1 MSSKRKLNK
10 STTVN
15 NTIDV
20 LENYFKTHPL
30 PKVFKKGEIVEGVIK
45 LINHGEWIVDVGGR
59 AEGIVVGKELK
70 LDGKKVKKSVGEKV
84 LLYVVKPENSQGLV
98 ELSIRKT
105 GLALKLYNLEMAKQ
119 SRKPVDVRVIEA
131 NTGGVLVEIE
141 NGLMGFIPRTH
152 LSSKYVQ
159 LDSVIVNKEE
169 AKKALQ
175 KKLAELIGSNLKVIV
190 KEVNTSQAKPIVILS
205 EREAVEELVQ
215 SQNGVSNLL
224 TKSIEELKIGDVLE
238 GKVVG
243 IAPFGLFVNAQGI
256 EGLVHLSEISWNKV
270 NNPSDYYKID
280 QNVTVQIIG
289 FDNDGK
295 RVAYS
300 IKRLQPDHWKELIQK
315 YSVGQVVEGEVQS
328 IAHYGVFVKIE
339 EGLNGLIHIS
349 ELSTKLVKDPGKLLK
364 IGDKIRVMIISISK
378 EERHLGLSLK
388 KVQSIGDKKTDLRAV
403 DEVGAI
409 QMKEL
414 DKIIQS
420 ASTTTD
426 SPSM

>member
-1 MSSKRKLNK
+1 MSHKNK
-10 STTVN
+10 STKFKNVSS
-15 NTIDV
+15 TIDV

-30 PKVFKKGEIVEGVIK
+30 PKTFKKGQIVEGTIK
-45 LINHGEWIVDVGGR
+45 LVNPGEWVVDVGGR
-59 AEGIVVGKELK
+59 SEGIVMGKELK
-70 LDGKKVKKSVGEKV
+70 LDGKKVKKSVGDKV
-84 LLYVVKPENSQGLV
+84 LFYVLKPENSQGLV

-119 SRKPVDVRVIEA
+119 LSKPVDVKVIEA
-131 NTGGVLVEIE
+131 NTGGVLVEID

-159 LDSVIVNKEE
+159 LDSIMANKEE

-190 KEVNTSQAKPIVILS
+190 KEVNTSKSKPIVILS
-205 EREAVEELVQ
+205 EREAAEVQ
-215 SQNGVSNLL
+215 SKDEFSNLPI
-224 TKSIEELKIGDVLE
+224 KSIEELKIGDIVE

-243 IAPFGLFVNAQGI
+243 VAPFGLFVNAQGI

-270 NNPSDYYKID
+270 TNPSDYYAID
-280 QNVTVQIIG
+280 QTVTVQIIG

-300 IKRLQPDHWKELIQK
+300 IKRLQPDPWKELIQK

-339 EGLNGLIHIS
+339 EGLNGLVHIS
-349 ELSTKLVKDPGKLLK
+349 ELSTKLVKDPSRLLK
-364 IGDKIRVMIISISK
+364 VGDKIKVMIISISQDD
-378 EERHLGLSLK
+378 RHLGLSLK
-388 KVQSIGDKKTDLRAV
+388 RVQSGEDKKMGLQSV

-420 ASTTTD
+420 ASSATD
-426 SPSM
+426 S

>member
-1 MSSKRKLNK
+1 MSKRNK
-10 STTVN
+10 INKVVN
-15 NTIDV
+15 SKIEV
-20 LENYFKTHPL
+20 LENYLNSHSVPKT
-30 PKVFKKGEIVEGVIK
+30 FKKGEIVEGVIK
-45 LINHGEWIVDVGGR
+45 LINPGEWVVDVGGR

-131 NTGGVLVEIE
+131 NTGGVLVEID

-152 LSSKYVQ
+152 LSPKYVQ
-159 LDSVIVNKEE
+159 LDSVIINKEE

-175 KKLAELIGSNLKVIV
+175 KELAELIGSSLKVIV
-190 KEVNTSQAKPIVILS
+190 KEVNTAKGKPIVILS
-205 EREAVEELVQ
+205 EREAVEVVQ
-215 SQNGVSNLL
+215 AQHGISNLPA
-224 TKSIEELKIGDVLE
+224 KSIEDLKIGDVLE

-243 IAPFGLFVNAQGI
+243 VAPFGLFVNAQGI

-270 NNPSDYYKID
+270 TNPSDYYTID

-300 IKRLQPDHWKELIQK
+300 IKRLQPDPWKELIQK

-364 IGDKIRVMIISISK
+364 VGDKIKVMIISISK
-378 EERHLGLSLK
+378 EDRHLGLSLK
-388 KVQSIGDKKTDLRAV
+388 RVQSEEDKKASLKSV

-414 DKIIQS
+414 EKIIQS
-420 ASTTTD
+420 ASSSD
-426 SPSM
+426 SNL